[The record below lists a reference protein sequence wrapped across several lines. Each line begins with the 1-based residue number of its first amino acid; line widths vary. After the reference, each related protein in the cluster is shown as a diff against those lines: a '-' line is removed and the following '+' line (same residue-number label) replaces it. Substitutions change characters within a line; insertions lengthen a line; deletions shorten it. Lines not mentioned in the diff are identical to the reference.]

1 MIGKY
6 MDVNGIVYEGKSS
19 YGKITKKIKEIQ
31 TLEKKI
37 IMMMPIEGFTCL
49 DVGFSRGWFTRH
61 FLQKIGK
68 LGKVYSWE
76 PNKILFENYLKKWK
90 FKNLIGYNYALSDKT
105 GLQKYYIYSHEG
117 LLSGYNS
124 LEPNQFKEK
133 YKTVEEV
140 KTKSLDDWWGEANKC
155 KVDLIKIDCE
165 GHDYKILL
173 GGKKMIQ
180 ESKPRFIWIE
190 SDDKNVCKFMENENY
205 DKNNK
210 FNELGLADTIWE
222 KL

>member
-68 LGKVYSWE
+68 
-76 PNKILFENYLKKWK
+76 
-90 FKNLIGYNYALSDKT
+90 
-105 GLQKYYIYSHEG
+105 
-117 LLSGYNS
+117 
-124 LEPNQFKEK
+124 
-133 YKTVEEV
+133 
-140 KTKSLDDWWGEANKC
+140 
-155 KVDLIKIDCE
+155 
-165 GHDYKILL
+165 
-173 GGKKMIQ
+173 
-180 ESKPRFIWIE
+180 
-190 SDDKNVCKFMENENY
+190 
-205 DKNNK
+205 
-210 FNELGLADTIWE
+210 
-222 KL
+222 

>member
-1 MIGKY
+1 MIEEY
-6 MDVNGIVYEGKSS
+6 
-19 YGKITKKIKEIQ
+19 KIKEIQ

-37 IMMMPIEGFTCL
+37 IMEMMPIEGFTCL

-76 PNKILFENYLKKWK
+76 PNKFLFENYLKKWK
-90 FKNLIGYNYALSDKT
+90 FKNLIGYNYALSHKT

-117 LLSGYNS
+117 FLSGFNS
-124 LEPNQFKEK
+124 LEPAQIKEK
-133 YKTVEEV
+133 YVAVEEI
-140 KTKSLDDWWGEANKC
+140 KTKSLDDWWEEVDKC

-180 ESKPRFIWIE
+180 ESKPKFIWIE
-190 SDDKNVCKFMENENY
+190 SNDESVSKYMENENY
-205 DKNNK
+205 VKNNQ
-210 FNELGLADTIWE
+210 FNGLGLSDTIWE
-222 KL
+222 KLTKEKQT